1 MGNDTKD
8 AHENLTA
15 YVPGDFSPDPETMRY
30 FLSINISMRAADMT
44 SNGAT
49 DEARKDRDSKRTRE
63 RARAAMSTNISK
75 LIAETALSLAAIIP
89 AGGPDAPDGQRVQYR
104 DVLERVTEDL
114 QDRQRALDEFICS
127 DKWKK
132 IKAVFPPDLAD
143 EDAGLFF
150 FSGAYIRIYE
160 LLPDLKKQFAK
171 YEEET
176 GERLTFAALTD
187 VYGTRE
193 PPLNKFMRAIEREY
207 EEEGPGTRA
216 DKEKTLRTA
225 TKAGAVDQI
234 VAKLATVTAP
244 DFLNAFNLISKGKAY
259 MQLISMDGLK
269 FEDGKLYFTDERA
282 RAVSEA
288 ELQDLRTREG
298 IDTINLPFLQFCYSV
313 IFKNWETAIY
323 DRYAKGGSGAINP
336 IVTFYLPDLATA
348 RGLPRNA
355 SGDSIR
361 AIQKDIESF
370 HNVVGVIKYEGYK
383 EPSRYPVLLFEGY
396 DATKN
401 TVSLSS
407 PYLLHVVKEIYSIS
421 VRRTKDGKPRLRND
435 GTPHRLAV
443 NSYLIHSDIIKERN
457 KAAVQNV
464 SLFVQGIERRGGTVG
479 KDENGQDLEYEYHI
493 SLKTLIELNPILG
506 KQLEDKAHRAQTLS
520 RCFKTTWQLLRTKTD
535 LLDAYKDII
544 LPDPKNPADIPTAKE
559 IESRVFYVNHKG
571 KYRQK

>member
-1 MGNDTKD
+1 
-8 AHENLTA
+8 
-15 YVPGDFSPDPETMRY
+15 
-30 FLSINISMRAADMT
+30 
-44 SNGAT
+44 
-49 DEARKDRDSKRTRE
+49 
-63 RARAAMSTNISK
+63 
-75 LIAETALSLAAIIP
+75 
-89 AGGPDAPDGQRVQYR
+89 
-104 DVLERVTEDL
+104 
-114 QDRQRALDEFICS
+114 
-127 DKWKK
+127 
-132 IKAVFPPDLAD
+132 
-143 EDAGLFF
+143 
-150 FSGAYIRIYE
+150 
-160 LLPDLKKQFAK
+160 
-171 YEEET
+171 
-176 GERLTFAALTD
+176 
-187 VYGTRE
+187 
-193 PPLNKFMRAIEREY
+193 
-207 EEEGPGTRA
+207 
-216 DKEKTLRTA
+216 
-225 TKAGAVDQI
+225 
-234 VAKLATVTAP
+234 
-244 DFLNAFNLISKGKAY
+244 

-479 KDENGQDLEYEYHI
+479 KDENEQDLEYEYHI

>member
-1 MGNDTKD
+1 MSIMDDTSIYWGTLSD
-8 AHENLTA
+8 YSQSAHTLRDFLT
-15 YVPGDFSPDPETMRY
+15 
-30 FLSINISMRAADMT
+30 INIAMRAADMT

-49 DEARKDRDSKRTRE
+49 DETRKARRDGRKSRE

-89 AGGPDAPDGQRVQYR
+89 AGGPDAPDGQRIQYR

-114 QDRQRALDEFICS
+114 QDQQRALDEFICS

-150 FSGAYIRIYE
+150 FSRAYIRIYE
-160 LLPDLKKQFAK
+160 LLPDLKRKFDE
-171 YEEET
+171 YEQEN
-176 GERLTFAALTD
+176 GERLTYIELVD

-207 EEEGPGTRA
+207 EEERPGTNA

-244 DFLNAFNLISKGKAY
+244 DFLNAFNLISNGKAY

-464 SLFVQGIERRGGTVG
+464 SLFVQGIERRGGTVR

-493 SLKTLIELNPILG
+493 KLKTLIELNPILE

-544 LPDPKNPADIPTAKE
+544 LPDPKNPADIPTTKE

-571 KYRQK
+571 KYRQE